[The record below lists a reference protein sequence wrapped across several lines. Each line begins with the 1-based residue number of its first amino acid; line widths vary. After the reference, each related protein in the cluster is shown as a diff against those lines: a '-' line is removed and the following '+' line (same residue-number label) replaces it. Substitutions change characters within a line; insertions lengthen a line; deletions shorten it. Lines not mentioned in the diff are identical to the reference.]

1 MSYPTRD
8 LTGSVV
14 AITGATAGIGA
25 AAAEQLVD
33 AGAKVVLGGRREERL
48 E

>member
-1 MSYPTRD
+1 MPYPTRD

-25 AAAEQLVD
+25 AAAVSH
-33 AGAKVVLGGRREERL
+33 
-48 E
+48 